1 MNGMKPFAFLTKT
14 LLTYNIL
21 LFPIAVMKAIE
32 VYFLA
37 SFEKSHD
44 KESLMFDVFTS
55 HLITSFAIVNLYYLT
70 SKMLSERHVVSFILV
85 LSLLPICLL
94 YFLLILNDKKD
105 FSSESEATKKNLYLI
120 FGFIN
125 PATRLVKSLT
135 ELSKE
140 KLCARPHACLI
151 QDTTSIKDD
160 SKYEQY
166 PECMDLFVKLGHDT
180 TEDIDEYCKE
190 NPEKKKTPVWLEHLT
205 ATLIVGAAYLSLL
218 FVIYLVNELRLSR
231 VKKLKK
237 KAEKPKKP
245 EKPLSQS
252 QNILTPSQRT
262 SEEPLLSRS
271 QPLPTCSPSQRYS
284 NTSDKNY
291 SVALDVSRMKI
302 DQSPLP
308 GLSLQIRKHEI
319 LCILGNNGSEQS
331 AFINILAGLASPNGG
346 VISYNN
352 EEYGPEELSKLTG
365 YCSQRDVPLIDNTI
379 DENLNFFAQLT
390 GRSKEDIK
398 TVKSQV
404 GLTRG
409 EGYIQVS
416 NLSADQ
422 KMMLNMAIVLLSN
435 PEIIIMDEPT
445 TELDSSARIAF
456 EKLLRDIRGS
466 DDKKTVI
473 FTTQTVKDAELADRV
488 AIFEQNNYIIGKL
501 NQVKEEKLQG
511 QYILLISVQGDE
523 NNRPTTKNDAQTTI
537 QSHLNNL
544 EAILLD
550 DTIDSVLKYQVIYSK
565 ENRKKFI
572 QLFEELA
579 KIPNIEINFKR
590 QSLDV
595 YLERHEYV
603 QQNEIE
609 IIPARKSSLKEQIW
623 AILLKRFYTW
633 KRRKELV
640 LLLIFF
646 IALSLLAV
654 NTLKQHPNQQV
665 RNLLLTYLWL
675 SVVVCGFI
683 KMIFTIS
690 NLIKNRNSH
699 QNHVLKIMGMSPWG
713 YWLGNLIADFISLLP
728 LIIGCLAT
736 DQYVDPDL
744 IRKQIVLIISAI
756 TLALNVIVFSYNF
769 TMSKF
774 LNSPQNILL
783 IIFLSL
789 YMSFYAGYWITL
801 IDNIYVTVLGIIAFL
816 LPLSPFQLFTGVIII
831 CDINPMINDNHDIG
845 EDDISHIISTWIS
858 IIITFLVVIYKDSIS
873 FKTAKK
879 QNEKPT
885 QIIEGDKTI
894 QDERNRVNQPE
905 NKDFLKFLN
914 VYKRKDGVYDHIID
928 KVTFGIPQ
936 GSLFALV
943 GHNRGGKSEI
953 LDLYGRETFVSSGSI
968 LLQGQELPLPYHNS
982 DLKIGFCLPTNA
994 LWKGLSVR
1002 QHLEI
1007 YARIKGVPSS
1017 DIQTAAKNL
1026 IVALGLE
1033 GYAEE
1038 ATKKIKDQG
1047 ILRKLSVALA
1057 VIGAPDLLILDE
1069 PTKGLDPVGRK
1080 QVWKILK
1087 KMNSTIL
1094 MATNQLEDAEE
1105 KADRIGIMVKGRLVK
1120 IDPEEKFFYLNVTG
1134 IKEAKNYKQLK
1145 EKILEAEKTFKFVK
1159 PAVMNEEKLTFRVSL
1174 LSEKEGVK
1182 MS

>member
-1 MNGMKPFAFLTKT
+1 
-14 LLTYNIL
+14 
-21 LFPIAVMKAIE
+21 
-32 VYFLA
+32 
-37 SFEKSHD
+37 
-44 KESLMFDVFTS
+44 
-55 HLITSFAIVNLYYLT
+55 
-70 SKMLSERHVVSFILV
+70 
-85 LSLLPICLL
+85 
-94 YFLLILNDKKD
+94 
-105 FSSESEATKKNLYLI
+105 
-120 FGFIN
+120 
-125 PATRLVKSLT
+125 
-135 ELSKE
+135 
-140 KLCARPHACLI
+140 
-151 QDTTSIKDD
+151 
-160 SKYEQY
+160 
-166 PECMDLFVKLGHDT
+166 
-180 TEDIDEYCKE
+180 
-190 NPEKKKTPVWLEHLT
+190 
-205 ATLIVGAAYLSLL
+205 
-218 FVIYLVNELRLSR
+218 
-231 VKKLKK
+231 
-237 KAEKPKKP
+237 
-245 EKPLSQS
+245 
-252 QNILTPSQRT
+252 
-262 SEEPLLSRS
+262 
-271 QPLPTCSPSQRYS
+271 
-284 NTSDKNY
+284 
-291 SVALDVSRMKI
+291 
-302 DQSPLP
+302 
-308 GLSLQIRKHEI
+308 
-319 LCILGNNGSEQS
+319 LGNNGSEQS

-699 QNHVLKIMGMSPWG
+699 QKYFL
-713 YWLGNLIADFISLLP
+713 
-728 LIIGCLAT
+728 
-736 DQYVDPDL
+736 
-744 IRKQIVLIISAI
+744 
-756 TLALNVIVFSYNF
+756 
-769 TMSKF
+769 F
-774 LNSPQNILL
+774 LN
-783 IIFLSL
+783 FSL
-789 YMSFYAGYWITL
+789 T
-801 IDNIYVTVLGIIAFL
+801 N
-816 LPLSPFQLFTGVIII
+816 
-831 CDINPMINDNHDIG
+831 
-845 EDDISHIISTWIS
+845 
-858 IIITFLVVIYKDSIS
+858 
-873 FKTAKK
+873 KK
-879 QNEKPT
+879 
-885 QIIEGDKTI
+885 
-894 QDERNRVNQPE
+894 
-905 NKDFLKFLN
+905 
-914 VYKRKDGVYDHIID
+914 
-928 KVTFGIPQ
+928 
-936 GSLFALV
+936 
-943 GHNRGGKSEI
+943 
-953 LDLYGRETFVSSGSI
+953 
-968 LLQGQELPLPYHNS
+968 
-982 DLKIGFCLPTNA
+982 
-994 LWKGLSVR
+994 
-1002 QHLEI
+1002 
-1007 YARIKGVPSS
+1007 
-1017 DIQTAAKNL
+1017 
-1026 IVALGLE
+1026 
-1033 GYAEE
+1033 
-1038 ATKKIKDQG
+1038 
-1047 ILRKLSVALA
+1047 
-1057 VIGAPDLLILDE
+1057 
-1069 PTKGLDPVGRK
+1069 
-1080 QVWKILK
+1080 
-1087 KMNSTIL
+1087 
-1094 MATNQLEDAEE
+1094 
-1105 KADRIGIMVKGRLVK
+1105 
-1120 IDPEEKFFYLNVTG
+1120 
-1134 IKEAKNYKQLK
+1134 
-1145 EKILEAEKTFKFVK
+1145 
-1159 PAVMNEEKLTFRVSL
+1159 VMY
-1174 LSEKEGVK
+1174 
-1182 MS
+1182 